1 MKVIEYKTDEK
12 AQALAQHLGVKPSD
26 ITVIDEL
33 ENYEVD
39 GSEYRVLTDSEADEA
54 NDESIQNYIDDCI
67 LPELPEAYRFYF
79 DDEAFM
85 RDARM
90 DGRGHNLNYYDGT
103 EYEAEIN
110 GTWYY
115 IYQTN

>member
-1 MKVIEYKTDEK
+1 MKKAEFNQDERV
-12 AQALAQHLGVKPSD
+12 QALAQHLGVKASE
-26 ITVIDEL
+26 ITVIDEQ

-39 GSEYRVLTDSEADEA
+39 GNEYRVLTDSEADEA
-54 NDESIQNYIDDCI
+54 NDESIQNYIDECI
-67 LPELPEAYRFYF
+67 LPELPEQYQSYF

-103 EYEAEIN
+103 EYEEQIN